1 MPVNYPP
8 IPTLVRIDTADVKIV
23 LHRAAVRLTNITELR
38 LTNTADNKVTGHIF
52 IYDGVT
58 HYYFSP
64 KGFTIMPCE
73 QAREDLIVLR
83 SGWELEIEVDTAN
96 AVDVYLLYQ
105 DSK

>member
-1 MPVNYPP
+1 
-8 IPTLVRIDTADVKIV
+8 
-23 LHRAAVRLTNITELR
+23 
-38 LTNTADNKVTGHIF
+38 
-52 IYDGVT
+52 
-58 HYYFSP
+58 
-64 KGFTIMPCE
+64 MPCE